1 MALRAL
7 RVLSLVPLLV
17 AACAREA
24 PPPAAAPAP
33 LPSPATPAAA
43 SAAPAAPAAPA
54 ADAAARRLPAWVERS
69 NEHAQVLLDVV
80 ARFSPELAGSLG
92 IERADP
98 EITDLS
104 PGIDARQRAAY
115 REAIV
120 ELQKRRESEKDPAVV
135 EDLQILLDA
144 ADQAVRGSELEEKHR
159 VTYVHVTGLVFEG
172 ISALLDD
179 QVPPARRAAALTR
192 LRRYAGMEKGYT
204 PIAERARARLLQ
216 DLDKP
221 GLLAPS
227 RMEIERHLATN
238 ARVREGIGEL
248 FRKYAISGH
257 EEALAALDRQLE
269 AYDAALRT
277 EVLPRARTDFALPR
291 PLYAVAL
298 ERYGV
303 DLPPAEL
310 APLAR
315 AAFDDLKAQ
324 MQKLALPIARARKL
338 PSADHR
344 EVLRALKKEQLVGDA
359 ILPHYKERLAQIEEI
374 IRRERLVTLPERP
387 ARIRLGTAAE
397 SAETPAPHMRPPRL
411 LDNQGEAG
419 EFVLPL
425 SLPGPPGSPD
435 ELRRVDDF
443 THEAAS
449 WTLTA
454 HEARPGHEL
463 QFASLV
469 ERGVS
474 IARAVFAMN
483 SANVEGWALY
493 AEAIVLP
500 FMPPEGQLVSL
511 QFRLLR
517 AARAFLDPELQAGK
531 ITPAAA
537 RAFLEKEVVLSAP
550 FAQSEVERYT
560 FRAPGQATSYFYGF
574 TRLME
579 LRAEVE
585 SRMGPRFDAQRFH
598 DFVLAQ
604 GILPPKLLR
613 KAVMERFVGAQPAL

>member
-7 RVLSLVPLLV
+7 RKLSLVPLLV

-33 LPSPATPAAA
+33 PPAPATPVAA
-43 SAAPAAPAAPA
+43 SAAPAAPGSPAAAP
-54 ADAAARRLPAWVERS
+54 RLPAWVERS

-80 ARFSPELAGSLG
+80 ARFSPEHAGSLG
-92 IERADP
+92 IERADQ

-104 PGIDARQRAAY
+104 PGVDARERAAY

-120 ELQKRRESEKDPAVV
+120 ELQKRRESEKDPAVA
-135 EDLQILLDA
+135 EDLQIMLDD
-144 ADQAVRGSELEEKHR
+144 ADRAVRGSELEEKYR

-179 QVPPARRAAALTR
+179 RVPPSRRAAALTR
-192 LRRYAGMEKGYT
+192 LRKYAGMESGHA

-216 DLDKP
+216 ELGKP
-221 GLLAPS
+221 GLVAPS
-227 RMEIERHLATN
+227 KMEIERHLATN

-257 EEALAALDRQLE
+257 EEPLAALNRQLE
-269 AYDAALRT
+269 AYDATLRA
-277 EVLPRARTDFALPR
+277 EVLPRARTDFALPP
-291 PLYAVAL
+291 PLYAHAL

-310 APLAR
+310 VPLAH

-324 MQKLALPIARARKL
+324 MQKLSVPIARARKL
-338 PSADHR
+338 PSADYR
-344 EVLRALKKEQLVGDA
+344 EVIRALKKEQLVGEA
-359 ILPHYKERLAQIEEI
+359 ILPHYKERLAQIEQI
-374 IRRERLVTLPERP
+374 IRKERLVTLPERP

-397 SAETPAPHMRPPRL
+397 SAEVPAPHMRPPRL

-425 SLPGPPGSPD
+425 SLPGPPGSPE
-435 ELRRVDDF
+435 ELRKVDDF
-443 THEAAS
+443 THAAAS

-463 QFASLV
+463 QFASIV

-474 IARAVFAMN
+474 IARAIFAMN
-483 SANVEGWALY
+483 SANVEGWGLY

-511 QFRLLR
+511 QYRLLR

-537 RAFLEKEVVLSAP
+537 RAFLEKEVVLSTP

-579 LRAEVE
+579 IRAEAE

-613 KAVMERFVGAQPAL
+613 KAVIERFVAAQPAL

>member
-1 MALRAL
+1 MRAL
-7 RVLSLVPLLV
+7 HSFALVPLLL
-17 AACAREA
+17 AACARDA
-24 PPPAAAPAP
+24 APPAAAPAP
-33 LPSPATPAAA
+33 LPSPAPAAAA
-43 SAAPAAPAAPA
+43 SAAPAARATPAAR
-54 ADAAARRLPAWVERS
+54 AAAQRLPAWVERS
-69 NEHAQVLLDVV
+69 NEHAQVLLDVL
-80 ARFSPELAGSLG
+80 ARFSPERAGSLG
-92 IERADP
+92 VERADT
-98 EITDLS
+98 EVTDLS
-104 PGIDARQRAAY
+104 PGVDARERAAY
-115 REAIV
+115 RAAIV
-120 ELQKRRESEKDPAVV
+120 ELQKRRESEKDPAVA

-144 ADQAVRGSELEEKHR
+144 ADRAVRGSELDEKHR
-159 VTYVHVTGLVFEG
+159 VRYVHATGLVFEG
-172 ISALLDD
+172 ILSLLDD
-179 QVPPARRAAALTR
+179 RVAPSRRAAALTR
-192 LRRYAGMEKGYT
+192 LRRYAGMEPGHA
-204 PIAERARARLLQ
+204 PIAEQARARLAQELG
-216 DLDKP
+216 KP

-238 ARVREGIGEL
+238 ASVREGIGEL
-248 FRKYAISGH
+248 FRKYGITGH
-257 EEALAALDRQLE
+257 EEPLATLNRQLE
-269 AYDAALRT
+269 AYDAALRK
-277 EVLPRARTDFALPR
+277 EVLPRARTDFALPP
-291 PLYAVAL
+291 PLYAFAL
-298 ERYGV
+298 ESYGV
-303 DLPPAEL
+303 ELPPAEL
-310 APLAR
+310 VPLAH
-315 AAFDDLKAQ
+315 AAFDDLKGQ
-324 MQKLALPIARARKL
+324 MQKLAVSVARARKL

-344 EVLRALKKEQLVGDA
+344 DVIRALKKEQLVGEA
-359 ILPHYKERLAQIEEI
+359 ILPHYKERLAQIEQI
-374 IRRERLVTLPERP
+374 IKKERLVSLPERP

-397 SAETPAPHMRPPRL
+397 SAESPAPHMRPPRL
-411 LDNQGEAG
+411 LGNQGEEG

-425 SLPGPPGSPD
+425 SLPGPPGTRD
-435 ELRRVDDF
+435 ELRKIDDF
-443 THEAAS
+443 THAAAS

-483 SANVEGWALY
+483 SANAEGWGLY
-493 AEAIVLP
+493 SEAIVLP

-511 QFRLLR
+511 QYRQLR

-537 RAFLEKEVVLSAP
+537 RAFLESEVVLSAP

-585 SRMGPRFDAQRFH
+585 SRMGARFDAQRFH

-613 KAVMERFVGAQPAL
+613 KAVLDRFVGAQPSP

>member
-7 RVLSLVPLLV
+7 RPFAVVSLLV
-17 AACAREA
+17 AACARET

-33 LPSPATPAAA
+33 PPSPAPPPAA
-43 SAAPAAPAAPA
+43 SAKAAPPAAPAAPP
-54 ADAAARRLPAWVERS
+54 RTPAWVQRS
-69 NEHAQVLLDVV
+69 NEHAQVLLDVL
-80 ARFSPELAGSLG
+80 ARFSPEHAGAAG
-92 IERADP
+92 IERADG

-104 PGIDARQRAAY
+104 PGVDARERAAY
-115 REAIV
+115 RAAIV
-120 ELQKRRESEKDPAVV
+120 ELQKRREAERDPAVA

-144 ADQAVRGSELEEKHR
+144 GDRAVRGSELDEKHR
-159 VTYVHVTGLVFEG
+159 VSYVHVTGLVFTG
-172 ISALLDD
+172 ISVLLDD
-179 QVPPARRAAALTR
+179 RNPPARRAMALTR
-192 LRRYAGMEKGYT
+192 LRRYAGLEGGHA
-204 PIAERARARLLQ
+204 PIAEQARARLAQ
-216 DLDKP
+216 DLGKP

-257 EEALAALDRQLE
+257 EEPLAALNRQLE
-269 AYDAALRT
+269 AYDAALRAD
-277 EVLPRARTDFALPR
+277 VLPRARVGFALPP
-291 PLYAVAL
+291 PLYTFAL
-298 ERYGV
+298 ESYGV

-310 APLAR
+310 ASLAH

-324 MQKLALPIARARKL
+324 MQKLSVSVAAARKL
-338 PSADHR
+338 PSADYR
-344 EVLRALKKEQLVGDA
+344 DVIRALKQEQLVGEA
-359 ILPHYKERLAQIEEI
+359 ILPHYKERLAQIEAI
-374 IRRERLVTLPERP
+374 IRKERLVTLPERP

-411 LDNQGEAG
+411 LDNQGEQG

-425 SLPGPPGSPD
+425 SLPAPPGAAD
-435 ELRRVDDF
+435 GLRKVDDF
-443 THEAAS
+443 THAAAS

-474 IARAVFAMN
+474 IARAMFADN
-483 SANVEGWALY
+483 SANVEGWGLY

-511 QFRLLR
+511 QYRLLR

-537 RAFLEKEVVLSAP
+537 RAFLEKDVVLSAP

-613 KAVMERFVGAQPAL
+613 KAVIERFVGAQPAL

>member
-7 RVLSLVPLLV
+7 RTIAVVPLLV
-17 AACAREA
+17 AACARAA

-33 LPSPATPAAA
+33 LPSPAPPAVASTATAA
-43 SAAPAAPAAPA
+43 TAAPAATP
-54 ADAAARRLPAWVERS
+54 RRPAWVERS
-69 NEHAQVLLDVV
+69 NEHAQVLLDVL
-80 ARFSPELAGSLG
+80 ARFSPELAGSMG
-92 IERADP
+92 IERADA
-98 EITDLS
+98 EITDPS
-104 PGIDARQRAAY
+104 SEAEARARAAY
-115 REAIV
+115 RAAIV
-120 ELQKRRESEKDPAVV
+120 ELQKRREAEKDPAVA

-144 ADQAVRGSELEEKHR
+144 ADRAVRGSELDEKHR

-172 ISALLDD
+172 ISNLLDD
-179 QVPPARRAAALTR
+179 RLPPARRAAALTR
-192 LRRYAGMEKGYT
+192 LRRYAGLEAGYT
-204 PIAERARARLLQ
+204 PIAERARARLTQELG
-216 DLDKP
+216 KP

-257 EEALAALDRQLE
+257 EAPLAALTRQLE
-269 AYDAALRT
+269 AYDAALRAD
-277 EVLPRARTDFALPR
+277 VLPRARTGFALPP
-291 PLYAVAL
+291 PLYAFAL
-298 ERYGV
+298 ESYGV

-310 APLAR
+310 ASLAHT
-315 AAFDDLKAQ
+315 AFDDLKAQ
-324 MQKLALPIARARKL
+324 MQKLAVSIAAARKL
-338 PSADHR
+338 PSADYR
-344 EVLRALKKEQLVGDA
+344 DVIRALKKEQLVGEA
-359 ILPHYKERLAQIEEI
+359 ILPHYKERLAQIEAI
-374 IRRERLVTLPERP
+374 IRRERLVTLPDRP

-397 SAETPAPHMRPPRL
+397 SAESPAPHMRPPRL
-411 LDNQGEAG
+411 LDNQGEEG

-425 SLPGPPGSPD
+425 SLPGPPGSTG
-435 ELRRVDDF
+435 ELRKIDDF
-443 THEAAS
+443 THAAAS

-474 IARAVFAMN
+474 IARAIFAEN
-483 SANVEGWALY
+483 SANVEGWGLY
-493 AEAIVLP
+493 SEAILLP

-511 QFRLLR
+511 QYRLLR

-604 GILPPKLLR
+604 GILPPKLMR
-613 KAVMERFVGAQPAL
+613 KAVFERFVGAQRAL

>member
-7 RVLSLVPLLV
+7 RTVVFVPLLM

-33 LPSPATPAAA
+33 LPSPAPPTVAGTAT
-43 SAAPAAPAAPA
+43 AAPAAPAAAP
-54 ADAAARRLPAWVERS
+54 RRPAWVERS
-69 NEHAQVLLDVV
+69 NEHAQVLLDVL
-80 ARFSPELAGSLG
+80 ARFSPELAGSVG
-92 IERADP
+92 IERADA
-98 EITDLS
+98 EITDPS
-104 PGIDARQRAAY
+104 SEAEARARAAY
-115 REAIV
+115 RAAIV
-120 ELQKRRESEKDPAVV
+120 ELQKRREAEKAPAVA

-144 ADQAVRGSELEEKHR
+144 ADRAVRGSELDEKHR

-172 ISALLDD
+172 ISSLLDD
-179 QVPPARRAAALTR
+179 RLPPARRAAALTR
-192 LRRYAGMEKGYT
+192 LRRYAGLEAGYT
-204 PIAERARARLLQ
+204 PIAERARARLTHELG
-216 DLDKP
+216 KP

-257 EEALAALDRQLE
+257 EAPLAALTRQLE
-269 AYDAALRT
+269 AYDAALRAD
-277 EVLPRARTDFALPR
+277 VLPRARTGFALPP
-291 PLYAVAL
+291 PLYAFAL
-298 ERYGV
+298 ESYGV

-310 APLAR
+310 ASLAHT
-315 AAFDDLKAQ
+315 AFDDLKAQ
-324 MQKLALPIARARKL
+324 MQKLAVSIAAARKL

-344 EVLRALKKEQLVGDA
+344 DVIRALKKEQLVGEA
-359 ILPHYKERLAQIEEI
+359 ILPHYKERLAQIEAI
-374 IRRERLVTLPERP
+374 LRRERLVTLPDRP

-397 SAETPAPHMRPPRL
+397 SAEAPAPHMRPPRL
-411 LDNQGEAG
+411 LDNHGEQG

-425 SLPGPPGSPD
+425 SLPGPPGSTG
-435 ELRRVDDF
+435 ELQKIDDF
-443 THEAAS
+443 THAAAS

-474 IARAVFAMN
+474 IARAIFADN
-483 SANVEGWALY
+483 SANVEGWGLY
-493 AEAIVLP
+493 SEAILLP

-511 QFRLLR
+511 QYRLLR

-531 ITPAAA
+531 ITPTAA

-604 GILPPKLLR
+604 GILPPKLMR
-613 KAVMERFVGAQPAL
+613 KAVFDRFVGAQPAL